1 MVGVRRRSAIVLLG
15 LCLVACGSPGSE
27 QDFEEDVRAAADM
40 AASIRASEQARTSPT
55 PSADE
60 SGSRTDDA
68 APSPENEEPI
78 AEQPSSP
85 EQLQDY
91 AALWQGYPWGSNG
104 LECPHPSNSP
114 GVSADPLDPR
124 TVVVVGDS
132 LVRDG
137 RSEIAN
143 ELSARGF
150 TTVFVCWGGRNLT
163 WGQEQVVNLRSLG
176 LLPRCLVFNLGTN
189 DLKGT
194 TAQGLADAVS
204 VETVGERL
212 TGLLRSV
219 ADVDDVFVVDLAANL
234 ALAPSTMSRVGE
246 MPGVYAQAVSDTGVG
261 AVVAWSNQVQ
271 ANPSLIGSDGIHD
284 SASGRGMRAAL
295 IADAVA
301 RDCG

>member
-1 MVGVRRRSAIVLLG
+1 MVGVRGRGAVVLLG

-27 QDFEEDVRAAADM
+27 QDFEDNVRAAADM
-40 AASIRASEQARTSPT
+40 AASIRASEQTRTSPSL
-55 PSADE
+55 SADE
-60 SGSRTDDA
+60 SEGRTDEA
-68 APSPENEEPI
+68 SPSPENEQPA
-78 AEQPSSP
+78 AETTSSP
-85 EQLQDY
+85 EQPQDY
-91 AALWQGYPWGSNG
+91 AALWQEYPWGSNG

-114 GVSADPLDPR
+114 GISADPLDPR
-124 TVVVVGDS
+124 TVVIVGDS

-150 TTVFVCWGGRNLT
+150 APVFVCWGGKNLT
-163 WGQEQVVNLRSLG
+163 WGQEQVGTLRSLG

-219 ADVDDVFVVDLAANL
+219 ADVDDVFVVDLAADL

-246 MPGVYAQAVSDTGVG
+246 TPGVYAQSVSNTGVG
-261 AVVAWSNQVQ
+261 AVVAWSSQVQ

-284 SASGRGMRAAL
+284 SAVGRGTRATL
-295 IADAVA
+295 IGDAVL